1 MQRNFCKL
9 AISATFAIAAL
20 AVTPASAQQID
31 WDAQFEACAN
41 EKTGVEV
48 QKCRRRIMHHVRV
61 DEAFNEKQDDVI
73 INIDA
78 NDQNDGNAEKAA
90 KQEFYDALDE
100 CLDHKKQVI
109 IQQCRRDATRA
120 YGEKISG

>member
-1 MQRNFCKL
+1 MKQLFCKFTI
-9 AISATFAIAAL
+9 AATFATAAL
-20 AVTPASAQQID
+20 GLTPASAQQID
-31 WDAQFEACAN
+31 WDAQYKACAN
-41 EKTGVEV
+41 EKTGMEV

-61 DEAFNEKQDDVI
+61 DEAFNEKQDDVTI
-73 INIDA
+73 SIDA
-78 NDQNDGNAEKAA
+78 NDQNDGDAKKAA